1 MQWKTFEAFF
11 QQRCFLKFATFNPR
25 DFYSFGYL
33 ATCNVC
39 EVFFKVA
46 KKKFVSFSS
55 FRSIYTARVLFGFF
69 FFFFFFF
76 LSLFILRKIHFLRF
90 TQKWKGV
97 KQGRGVIYN
106 EKYLEVLSQRPFWY
120 KKVFSEQHFSK
131 T

>member
-1 MQWKTFEAFF
+1 MQGKTFAAFF
-11 QQRCFLKFATFNPR
+11 QQCCFLKFATFNPR

-55 FRSIYTARVLFGFF
+55 FRKYIYGQVTFWIFF
-69 FFFFFFF
+69 FFF
-76 LSLFILRKIHFLRF
+76 SLFILRKIHFLRF